1 MNRLLVVR
9 HGQTEWNIAGRIQGS
24 TDIDLDATGQ
34 AQAAEAA
41 PELAAYEPVR
51 IISSDL
57 RRAVDTAR
65 PIAELTGVEIE
76 LDKRLRERAYGPWEG
91 LTQVEIAEQFPQD
104 HRRWRAQEPLQHPD
118 IETWGELHRR
128 TAEAVRDIVE
138 SEVEGT
144 AIVVCHGGSARQII
158 GGVLGLGR
166 GVDQQPVGHGQR
178 ALGGTPADAFGQVA
192 PVRIQPGRPGPA
204 HDRGES
210 ARERPAGEPLAAVR
224 EPEKRWTGLDF
235 ES

>member
-24 TDIDLDATGQ
+24 TDIDLDATGT

-41 PELAAYEPVR
+41 PELAAYEPAR

-65 PIAELTGVEIE
+65 PVADLTGVEIE

-91 LTQVEIAEQFPQD
+91 LTQSEIAVRFPED
-104 HRRWRAQEPLQHPD
+104 HRRWRAQEPLQHPE
-118 IETWGELHRR
+118 IETWAELHRR

-138 SEVEGT
+138 SDVEGT
-144 AIVVCHGGSARQII
+144 AIVVCHGGSARQVV
-158 GGVLGLGR
+158 GGIL
-166 GVDQQPVGHGQR
+166 DWEQ
-178 ALGGTPADAFGQVA
+178 TPT
-192 PVRIQPGRPGPA
+192 
-204 HDRGES
+204 S
-210 ARERPAGEPLAAVR
+210 SLS
-224 EPEKRWTGLDF
+224 GLDNAHWADLRRMR
-235 ES
+235 SGKWRLYGYNLGVPAPSSIGQGLLAKGQQAAR

>member
-65 PIAELTGVEIE
+65 PIAELTGVEVE

-91 LTQVEIAEQFPQD
+91 LTQVEIAERFPQD
-104 HRRWRAQEPLQHPD
+104 HRRWRSQEPLQHPD

-158 GGVLGLGR
+158 GGVLGWDETSTSSLSGMDNAHWAELRRMRSGKWRLYGYNLGVPAPHTI
-166 GVDQQPVGHGQR
+166 GASPLAKDQQASR
-178 ALGGTPADAFGQVA
+178 
-192 PVRIQPGRPGPA
+192 
-204 HDRGES
+204 
-210 ARERPAGEPLAAVR
+210 
-224 EPEKRWTGLDF
+224 
-235 ES
+235 